1 VEKRGADVSF
11 RLVLDAS
18 VVLSWLLPDEQH
30 PRATALRER
39 AAECDLVV
47 PVVWWFELRNAM
59 LAGER
64 RGRITGAQSDDFL
77 QGVAALPVRVDA
89 AAREAALMQLARGHR
104 LSIYDATYLE
114 LALREQRPLATLDR
128 ALAAAAEAEG
138 VALAR

>member
-1 VEKRGADVSF
+1 VSLS
-11 RLVLDAS
+11 LVLDAS

-39 AAECDLVV
+39 APECDIVV

-64 RGRITGAQSDDFL
+64 RGRITDAQSDDFL

-89 AAREAALMQLARGHR
+89 AAREAALMQLARRHR
-104 LSIYDATYLE
+104 LSVYDATYLE

-128 ALAAAAEAEG
+128 ALAAAATAEG
-138 VALAR
+138 VELAG